1 MLIIPDQFVLVAS
14 ENTKRRCAAVWREAQ
29 RIGVAFYQSL
39 GQSERYFNNRLD
51 DPVPKLRSAARSVSH
66 VRRQLH
72 PARQSNPG
80 ELTPHPKSPRRR

>member
-1 MLIIPDQFVLVAS
+1 MLIIPDQFVLVAP
-14 ENTKRRCAAVWREAQ
+14 ENTKRRCAVVWREAQ

-39 GQSERYFNNRLD
+39 GQSPERYFNNRLD

-72 PARQSNPG
+72 PARQTNARAS
-80 ELTPHPKSPRRR
+80 